1 MKLLT
6 KSLYHL
12 RCELRVQG
20 INLAGLTRGKVD
32 DQERYDGDEE
42 KGDDLLY
49 DASTNKGQH
58 VQYLQPVEF
67 LGFIGSVG
75 LSPVSFRSSNPINT
89 SNPINIIT
97 LQGQSQEALRVLS
110 TC

>member
-12 RCELRVQG
+12 RRELRIQR

-32 DQERYDGDEE
+32 DQERHDGDKE

-49 DASTNKGQH
+49 DASTDK
-58 VQYLQPVEF
+58 
-67 LGFIGSVG
+67 
-75 LSPVSFRSSNPINT
+75 
-89 SNPINIIT
+89 
-97 LQGQSQEALRVLS
+97 
-110 TC
+110 